1 MLDIVAFVAGLVG
14 LGYLLNDV
22 FQSVVVPRPT
32 PGRFRLSR
40 WLVRPTWRAWR
51 WYGLRVPDAD
61 RRERMLGTYAPL
73 AVIMLLICWMAGLI
87 VAYGLML
94 YALRSGIHPTPQ
106 NLGEAFYFAG
116 VSVLTLGFG
125 DFVATGGLA
134 RFIVLTEAISGLGLI
149 ALAISFLFSLYAS
162 LQRREMKVVTLD
174 ARAGA
179 PPSAVSLLETYAKLK
194 LVPDLP
200 RFFAEW
206 EAWAAQVL
214 DQHLAY
220 PVLAYFRS
228 SHDNESWVSAL
239 GAVLDTA
246 TLVLTTVEGDY
257 HGEAL
262 MMYSMGRHLVE
273 DLSRFFGLRDGSEV
287 GVEPDEFDQARERL
301 AAAGFQLRPREPAWR
316 KFVELRSAYADP
328 LNTMAKYWA
337 APPAHWIGDRSYVR
351 LVADRHQPASNARS
365 AVSRPSR
372 LRD

>member
-1 MLDIVAFVAGLVG
+1 MRIAEEVMIDSVLFVAGLVG
-14 LGYLLNDV
+14 VGYFLNDV
-22 FQSVVVPRPT
+22 FQGVVVPRPT

-40 WLVRPTWRAWR
+40 WLIRPTWKAWR
-51 WYGLRVPDAD
+51 WYGLRISDAD
-61 RRERMLGTYAPL
+61 RRERMLGTFAPL
-73 AVIMLLICWMAGLI
+73 AVILLLICWMAGLI
-87 VAYGLML
+87 ISYGLML
-94 YALRSGIHPTPQ
+94 YALRSGIQPPLH

-125 DFVATGGLA
+125 DILATGGLA
-134 RFIVLTEAISGLGLI
+134 RLIVLMEAISGLGLI

-162 LQRREMKVVTLD
+162 LQRRETQVVTLD

-179 PPSAVSLLETYAKLK
+179 PPSAIALLETYAKLK

-200 RFFAEW
+200 RFFADW
-206 EAWAAQVL
+206 EVWAAQVL

-220 PVLAYFRS
+220 PLLAYFRS

-246 TLVLTTVEGDY
+246 TLVLTTIEGDH

-273 DLSRFFGLRDGSEV
+273 DLSRFFRLHDGGEV
-287 GVEPDEFDQARERL
+287 GVEPDEFDQARDRL
-301 AAAGFQLRPREPAWR
+301 HAAGYRLRPREQAWK

-328 LNTMAKYWA
+328 LNTMAKFWA
-337 APPAHWIGDRSYVR
+337 APPAQWIGDRSYVR
-351 LVADRHQPASNARS
+351 LFADRHQPEANARAAS
-365 AVSRPSR
+365 
-372 LRD
+372 

>member
-1 MLDIVAFVAGLVG
+1 MIDIVVFVAGLVG
-14 LGYLLNDV
+14 VGYLLNDV

-40 WLVRPTWRAWR
+40 WLVRPSWRAWR
-51 WYGLRVPDAD
+51 WYGLRVSDAD
-61 RRERMLGTYAPL
+61 RRERMLGTYGPL
-73 AVIMLLICWMAGLI
+73 AVILLLICWMAGLI

-94 YALRSGIHPTPQ
+94 YALRSGIQPTLH
-106 NLGEAFYFAG
+106 NVGEAFYFAG

-125 DFVATGGLA
+125 DILATGGLA
-134 RFIVLTEAISGLGLI
+134 RLIVLMEAISGLGLI

-162 LQRREMKVVTLD
+162 LQRRETQVVTLD

-194 LVPDLP
+194 LLPDLP
-200 RFFAEW
+200 RFFGEW
-206 EAWAAQVL
+206 EIWAAQVL

-273 DLSRFFGLRDGSEV
+273 DLSRFFRLRDGSEV
-287 GVEPDEFDQARERL
+287 GVEPEEFDLARERL
-301 AAAGFQLRPREPAWR
+301 AAAGFKLRPREQAWK
-316 KFVELRSAYADP
+316 KFAELRSAYANP

-337 APPAHWIGDRSYVR
+337 APPAQWIGDRSYVR
-351 LVADRHQPASNARS
+351 LIADRHQTASNARRAS
-365 AVSRPSR
+365 
-372 LRD
+372 

>member
-14 LGYLLNDV
+14 VGYLLNDV

-40 WLVRPTWRAWR
+40 WLIRPSWRAWR
-51 WYGLRVPDAD
+51 WYGLRISDAD
-61 RRERMLGTYAPL
+61 RRERMLGTYGPL
-73 AVIMLLICWMAGLI
+73 AVILLLLCWMAGLI
-87 VAYGLML
+87 VTYGLML
-94 YALRSGIHPTPQ
+94 YALRTGVHPTLQ

-134 RFIVLTEAISGLGLI
+134 RFIILAEAVSGLGLI
-149 ALAISFLFSLYAS
+149 ALAISFLFSLYGS
-162 LQRREMKVVTLD
+162 LQRREMQVVTLD

-194 LVPDLP
+194 LIGDLP
-200 RFFAEW
+200 RFFAVW
-206 EAWAAQVL
+206 ETWAAQVL

-246 TLVLTTVEGDY
+246 TLVLTTVEIDY

-273 DLSRFFGLRDGSEV
+273 DLSRYFRLGDGSEV
-287 GVEPDEFDQARERL
+287 GVEPEEFDQARDRL
-301 AAAGFQLRPREPAWR
+301 AAAGFQLRPREQAWK
-316 KFVELRSAYADP
+316 KFTELRSAYADP
-328 LNTMAKYWA
+328 LNTMAKFWA
-337 APPAHWIGDRSYVR
+337 APPAQWIGDRSYVR
-351 LVADRHQPASNARS
+351 LMADRHQPAANARRAS
-365 AVSRPSR
+365 
-372 LRD
+372 